1 VSPTRRHF
9 LLCGGAALGAATL
22 TGACRGGGGG
32 DGADD
37 DPRGDGNGVD
47 EPPRPGDFAV
57 VALAASLENLVVR
70 SYTDALEAV
79 AAGDIEEVAPALTTL
94 AERALA
100 HHSEHAAGWN
110 RLLVDA
116 GQQPVEGVNR
126 TVQDALADPGL
137 TAVRQGPGL
146 ATFILGLEGILAA
159 TYLDGMVRMQDRGAV
174 ALAASI
180 RPVELQH
187 AAVLT
192 FFLGRYPVPDTFTG
206 VEGARPTTDRIG

>member
-1 VSPTRRHF
+1 MSPTRRRF
-9 LLCGGAALGAATL
+9 LLCGGTALGAVTL
-22 TGACRGGGGG
+22 GGACRGGGGG
-32 DGADD
+32 DGRRGEDD
-37 DPRGDGNGVD
+37 ATD

-110 RLLVDA
+110 RLLVEA
-116 GQQPVEGVNR
+116 GQQPVQGVNR

-137 TAVRQGPGL
+137 TAVREGPGL
-146 ATFILGLEGILAA
+146 ATFALGLEGILAA
-159 TYLDGMVRMQDRGAV
+159 TYLDGMVRLQDRGAV

-187 AAVLT
+187 AAVLS
-192 FFLGRYPVPDTFTG
+192 FFLGQYPVPDTFTG

>member
-1 VSPTRRHF
+1 MSPTRRRF
-9 LLCGGAALGAATL
+9 LLCGGAALGAVTL

-32 DGADD
+32 DGPGSAGEGGDA
-37 DPRGDGNGVD
+37 PRRTGDL
-47 EPPRPGDFAV
+47 AL

-79 AAGDIEEVAPALTTL
+79 AVGDIEEVAPALETF
-94 AERALA
+94 AERALV

-110 RLLVDA
+110 RLLVEA
-116 GQQPVEGVNR
+116 GQQPVQGVNR

-137 TAVRQGPGL
+137 TAVREGPGL
-146 ATFILGLEGILAA
+146 AAYVLGLEGILAA
-159 TYLDGMVRMQDRGAV
+159 TYLDGMVRMQDRAAV
-174 ALAASI
+174 AVAASI

-187 AAVLT
+187 AAVLS
-192 FFLGRYPVPDTFTG
+192 FFLGHYPVPDTFTG